1 MSFQFR
7 NENNEILTSANVQ
20 RLLSDLLSN
29 GEVLINV
36 YTTEPTDRPGI
47 YLSVSTNLGE
57 VDYPGLNSPHS
68 DYSDLLLMGSN
79 TENTSGLKVV
89 TVEDEVETEVRFS
102 FSAGAS
108 YSNRILLPQL
118 FDLPANS
125 SVNIKLIF
133 EKDETIAARRFY
145 VGVNLDDS

>member
-1 MSFQFR
+1 
-7 NENNEILTSANVQ
+7 
-20 RLLSDLLSN
+20 
-29 GEVLINV
+29 
-36 YTTEPTDRPGI
+36 
-47 YLSVSTNLGE
+47 
-57 VDYPGLNSPHS
+57 
-68 DYSDLLLMGSN
+68 MGSN

-89 TVEDEVETEVRFS
+89 SVEDEVETEVRFS

-133 EKDETIAARRFY
+133 EKDITIAARRFY